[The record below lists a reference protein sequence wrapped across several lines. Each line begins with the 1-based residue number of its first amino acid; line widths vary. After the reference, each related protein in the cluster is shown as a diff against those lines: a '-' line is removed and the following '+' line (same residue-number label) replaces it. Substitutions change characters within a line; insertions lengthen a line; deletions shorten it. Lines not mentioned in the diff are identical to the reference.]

1 MTLFPKSTPTPII
14 MFILV
19 DIEKVFLAL
28 EILCDLPVKRPC
40 DGNSGQAQ
48 AIRCRCASKARE
60 GKTERGRDCGPGW
73 VLH

>member
-28 EILCDLPVKRPC
+28 EILCNLPVKRPC

-48 AIRCRCASKARE
+48 AIRTSVAESQEEAE
-60 GKTERGRDCGPGW
+60 KTKSSGAYSS
-73 VLH
+73 